1 MLFGTDILKTAE
13 LVPSKQ
19 FHDKLIAD
27 LNLPE
32 DTVQKIYGGTAT
44 RLLRIGGKRG

>member
-19 FHDKLIAD
+19 FHDKLIAG
-27 LNLPE
+27 LGLAE
-32 DTVQKIYGGTAT
+32 DTVRKIYGGTAAK
-44 RLLRIGGKRG
+44 LLRLG